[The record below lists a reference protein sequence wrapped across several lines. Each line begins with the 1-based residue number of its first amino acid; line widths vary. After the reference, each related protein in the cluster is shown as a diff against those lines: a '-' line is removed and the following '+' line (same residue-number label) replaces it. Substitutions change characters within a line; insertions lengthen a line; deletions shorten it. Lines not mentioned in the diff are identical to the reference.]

1 MNARAE
7 QLLQEAIGLPES
19 DRASLADALYASLE
33 ESSDSP
39 EQVNAAWDAEIR
51 RRVAEIEE
59 GTAKTVSTD
68 QLKENLDSI
77 IRRAQAR

>member
-7 QLLQEAIGLPES
+7 QLLHEAIKLPDG

-33 ESSDSP
+33 ESTDTP
-39 EQVNAAWDAEIR
+39 EEVTAGWEIEIR
-51 RRVAEIEE
+51 RRVAEIEA
-59 GTAKTVSTD
+59 GTAKTVSVD
-68 QLKENLDSI
+68 QLKVNLDSI